1 MESSDGDRVDPGAL
15 VSEWYRLK
23 GELDGHLAAAEEIG
37 RTMDEIAD
45 RLGSEFGIVLPRAGA
60 PQPQAQPQP
69 PVQPQPLPQQPVSV
83 STGAFAPSEIDR
95 IRADAVEGIVESDFA
110 ERIAGLFERATRGLT

>member
-23 GELDGHLAAAEEIG
+23 GELDGHLASAEEIG
-37 RTMDEIAD
+37 RMMDEIAD

-60 PQPQAQPQP
+60 APQPSPLA
-69 PVQPQPLPQQPVSV
+69 QPQPLPQQPVSV
-83 STGAFAPSEIDR
+83 STGAFAPAEIDR
-95 IRADAVEGIVESDFA
+95 IRAEAHEGLVESDFA
-110 ERIAGLFERATRGLT
+110 ERIADLFQRATRGLT

>member
-37 RTMDEIAD
+37 RMMDEIAD
-45 RLGSEFGIVLPRAGA
+45 RLGSEFGIVLPRAGGP
-60 PQPQAQPQP
+60 PQPQPSPLA
-69 PVQPQPLPQQPVSV
+69 QPQPLPQQPVSV
-83 STGAFAPSEIDR
+83 STGAFAPAEIDR
-95 IRADAVEGIVESDFA
+95 IRAEAHEGIVESDFA
-110 ERIAGLFERATRGLT
+110 ERIADLFQRATRGLT